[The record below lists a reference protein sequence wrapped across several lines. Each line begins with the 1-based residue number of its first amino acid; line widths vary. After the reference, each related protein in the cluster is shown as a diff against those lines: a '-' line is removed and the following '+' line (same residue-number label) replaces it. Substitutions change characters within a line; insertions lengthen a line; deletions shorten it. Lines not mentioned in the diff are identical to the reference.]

1 MQTHVLPNPN
11 ALADAVAGLIADCV
25 RDKPA
30 SVLCLAGGDTPRAAY
45 ARLVEMQ
52 RAGEVDLSQVIY
64 VGLDEWVGLPADYPG
79 SCRAFMQETVFGPLA
94 VPPERIVFYDA
105 MADDLQAECR
115 RVDAFLSAR
124 GPLDLVLLGMG
135 MNGHLG
141 MNEPGCTL
149 DSGSIVTE
157 LDPVTVSVGQ
167 KYFGTQQPV
176 LKQGITLGIGSIM
189 QAHLAVLMVSGGK
202 KAATVAGALQGDI
215 GNRLPASLLRTHGN
229 AIAMLDA
236 DAAQQLDLTRPL
248 P

>member
-1 MQTHVLPNPN
+1 MQTRILATPTE
-11 ALADAVAGLIADCV
+11 LADAVAVLIADCV
-25 RDKPA
+25 RAKPA
-30 SVLCLAGGDTPRAAY
+30 AVLCLAGGDTPRAAY
-45 ARLVEMQ
+45 ARLVEMH
-52 RAGEVDLSQVIY
+52 RAGEVDLSQVTY

-115 RVDAFLSAR
+115 QIDDFLAAH

-141 MNEPGCTL
+141 MNEPGCIV

-157 LDPVTVSVGQ
+157 LDAVTVSVGQ
-167 KYFGTQQPV
+167 KYFGAQQPV

-189 QAHLAVLMVSGGK
+189 QAHCAVLMVSGEK
-202 KAATVAGALQGDI
+202 KAETVCKALQLEV
-215 GNRLPASLLRTHGN
+215 GNAVPASLLRQHRH

-236 DAAQQLDLTRPL
+236 AAASRLI
-248 P
+248 

>member
-1 MQTHVLPNPN
+1 MQTRIHADPA
-11 ALADAVAGLIADCV
+11 ALADAVATLIADCV
-25 RDKPA
+25 RAKPDA
-30 SVLCLAGGDTPRAAY
+30 VVCLAGGDTPRAAY
-45 ARLVEMQ
+45 ARLVAMQ
-52 RAGEVDLSQVIY
+52 RAGEVDLSRVVY

-105 MADDLQAECR
+105 VAGDLAAECR
-115 RVDAFLSAR
+115 RVDAFLAER

-141 MNEPGCTL
+141 MNEPGCAE

-167 KYFGTQQPV
+167 KYFGAQQPV
-176 LKQGITLGIGSIM
+176 LRQGITLGIGSIM
-189 QAHLAVLMVSGGK
+189 QAHCAVLMVSGDK
-202 KAATVAGALQGDI
+202 KAETVHKALQGDI
-215 GNRLPASLLRTHGN
+215 GNPLPASLLRRHGN

-236 DAAQQLDLTRPL
+236 EAARLLAPA
-248 P
+248 PC